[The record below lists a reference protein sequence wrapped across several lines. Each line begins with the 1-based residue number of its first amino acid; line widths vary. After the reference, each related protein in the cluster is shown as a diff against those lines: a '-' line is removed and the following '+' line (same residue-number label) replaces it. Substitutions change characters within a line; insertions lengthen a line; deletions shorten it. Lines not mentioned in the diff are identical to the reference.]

1 MINSVLYCLLGHTG
15 GIFIET
21 ENGFNINPNIESIT
35 SNEKES
41 LKRVCDLGYKYK
53 ILNKVSES
61 YEKIFN
67 NDLMKSNPLNKEFE
81 DKNAKKETLSI
92 YLNGIYRT
100 INQFLASYRNIIEQ
114 LESKYYKERNLTL
127 YDILIPLNSFGDK
140 MEFIQNLLNHIY
152 SNNLMG
158 GEFLNYLYKMS
169 INGNPS
175 IKNLCKNLFQNCNI
189 ILNNMITTWIINNI
203 IQNQEFFIQNSSHNL
218 LEQFDEG
225 NIFSFSNNELDSWNT
240 NYYIVKEN
248 IPVY

>member
-41 LKRVCDLGYKYK
+41 LKIVCDLGYKYK

-81 DKNAKKETLSI
+81 DKNAKKETSSI

-127 YDILIPLNSFGDK
+127 YDILIPLNSFGEK
-140 MEFIQNLLNHIY
+140 MDFRRPGAVYLGPRPENLLYRRI
-152 SNNLMG
+152 G
-158 GEFLNYLYKMS
+158 GALV
-169 INGNPS
+169 
-175 IKNLCKNLFQNCNI
+175 
-189 ILNNMITTWIINNI
+189 
-203 IQNQEFFIQNSSHNL
+203 NQ
-218 LEQFDEG
+218 
-225 NIFSFSNNELDSWNT
+225 
-240 NYYIVKEN
+240 V
-248 IPVY
+248 